1 MKTLLTG
8 GAGYIGSHTAVAMLD
23 AGHDVAVVDNY
34 VNSSAEAIARVE
46 KITGKKVALYEADVA
61 DKERMMEILKAEMP
75 DCIIHFAGLKAVGES
90 VAMPVEYYRNNID
103 TTLTLLECMREL
115 GLSNI
120 VFSSSATVYGEDN
133 VPPFTEDAPKGMC
146 TNPYGW
152 TKWMQEQMLTDAAK
166 ASAAACAAAAA
177 AKSAPAGSAA
187 AGAACNGWKAPLSV
201 VLLRYFNPVGAHE
214 SGLIGEDPQG
224 IPNNLMPYISQV
236 AVGRRDHLT
245 VFGDDYDTPDGT
257 CRRDYI
263 HVMDLA
269 EGHVKAAEYMIEKQR
284 AAAESASGEE
294 AGEAGGD
301 ERTTGGAVRSEIEA
315 GRAGADEKSAGSK
328 AEAFDG
334 TEVFNL
340 GTGSPYSVLEMV
352 AAFGRACGHAV
363 AYEVGARR
371 AGDVQDSWADASKA
385 RAVLG
390 WQASRG
396 IDEICRDAWNWQSKN
411 PNGYTK

>member
-34 VNSSAEAIARVE
+34 ANSSAEAIARVE

-90 VAMPVEYYRNNID
+90 VAKPVEYYRNNID

-115 GLSNI
+115 GIESI

-166 ASAAACAAAAA
+166 ASAVECEKLKTAGKTAAA
-177 AKSAPAGSAA
+177 
-187 AGAACNGWKAPLSV
+187 NEWKTPLSV

-214 SGLIGEDPQG
+214 SGLMGEDPQG

-245 VFGDDYDTPDGT
+245 VFGNDYDTPDGT

-269 EGHVKAAEYMIEKQR
+269 EGHVKAAEYINEKR
-284 AAAESASGEE
+284 HEAEAR
-294 AGEAGGD
+294 GEA
-301 ERTTGGAVRSEIEA
+301 A
-315 GRAGADEKSAGSK
+315 G
-328 AEAFDG
+328 G

-352 AAFGRACGHAV
+352 EAFGRACGHAV
-363 AYEVGARR
+363 AYEIGARR

-390 WQASRG
+390 WEASRG

-411 PNGYTK
+411 PQGYGK

>member
-8 GAGYIGSHTAVAMLD
+8 GAGYIGSHTAVAMLE
-23 AGHDVAVVDNY
+23 AGHEVAVVDNY
-34 VNSSAEAIARVE
+34 YNSSPEAIRRVE
-46 KITGKKVALYEADVA
+46 QITGKAVTLYEADVA
-61 DKERMMEILKAEMP
+61 DKDAMRKILKAEMP

-90 VAMPVEYYRNNID
+90 VAKPTEYYRNNID
-103 TTLTLLECMREL
+103 TTLTLLECMKEL

-133 VPPFTEDAPKGMC
+133 IPPFYETMPKGVC

-152 TKWMQEQMLTDAAK
+152 TKWMQEQILRDAWYADREM
-166 ASAAACAAAAA
+166 
-177 AKSAPAGSAA
+177 
-187 AGAACNGWKAPLSV
+187 SV

-269 EGHVKAAEYMIEKQR
+269 EGHVRAAEYSVEHR
-284 AAAESASGEE
+284 
-294 AGEAGGD
+294 
-301 ERTTGGAVRSEIEA
+301 
-315 GRAGADEKSAGSK
+315 
-328 AEAFDG
+328 G

-340 GTGSPYSVLEMV
+340 GTGNPYSVLDMV
-352 AAFGRACGHAV
+352 KAFGDACGHPIKH
-363 AYEVGARR
+363 EIGPRR
-371 AGDVQDSWADASKA
+371 AGDVQDSWANADKA
-385 RAVLG
+385 REVLG
-390 WQASRG
+390 WEAKRG
-396 IDEICRDAWNWQSKN
+396 IDEICRDAWKWQSTN
-411 PNGYTK
+411 PQGYGE

>member
-8 GAGYIGSHTAVAMLD
+8 GAGYIGSHTAVAMLN
-23 AGHDVAVVDNY
+23 AGHEVAVVDNY
-34 VNSSAEAIARVE
+34 ANSSAEAIARVE

-90 VAMPVEYYRNNID
+90 VAKPVEYYRNNID

-115 GLSNI
+115 GLTNI

-133 VPPFTEDAPKGMC
+133 SPPFTEDAPKGMC

-152 TKWMQEQMLTDAAK
+152 TKWMQEQMLTDAVK
-166 ASAAACAAAAA
+166 ASE
-177 AKSAPAGSAA
+177 KG
-187 AGAACNGWKAPLSV
+187 GDWKAPLSV

-224 IPNNLMPYISQV
+224 VPNNLMPYISQV
-236 AVGRRDHLT
+236 AVGRRDYLT

-269 EGHVKAAEYMIEKQR
+269 EGHVKASEY
-284 AAAESASGEE
+284 AAEH
-294 AGEAGGD
+294 
-301 ERTTGGAVRSEIEA
+301 
-315 GRAGADEKSAGSK
+315 K
-328 AEAFDG
+328 G

-352 AAFGRACGHAV
+352 EAFGRACGHAV
-363 AYEVGARR
+363 AYEIGARR
-371 AGDVQDSWADASKA
+371 AGDVQDSWADAEKA

-396 IDEICRDAWNWQSKN
+396 IDEICRDAWNWQSNN
-411 PNGYTK
+411 PQGYKE